1 MASRPRHAVPRLLA
15 LTLSTVT
22 LAGILAS
29 CTATANLSDI
39 YTALDGN
46 GDRRRDTFFTDSKE
60 LHCVIEAGIGRRGV
74 TIEALIRQL
83 QGYDFQA
90 DRFFDTDR
98 VTANIEASPTPQD
111 GIQKTDLVLEPVA
124 PDGSSSDDAP
134 FLPGHFICEAYLDG
148 KLERSAVFNVV
159 FPPCPSS
166 TITQNSVCYGFYKA
180 NTECPRYGLTSQDPA
195 RCTCDREKGWVCP

>member
-1 MASRPRHAVPRLLA
+1 MASAARILA

-22 LAGILAS
+22 LGGILAS

-46 GDRRRDTFFTDSKE
+46 GDRQRDTFYTDSKE
-60 LHCVIEAGIGRRGV
+60 IHCVIEAGIGRRGV
-74 TIEALIRQL
+74 TIESLIRQL
-83 QGYDFQA
+83 QGYDFSA

-98 VTANIEASPTPQD
+98 VAANVEVAPTPQD
-111 GIQKTDLVLEPVA
+111 GVQKVDLVLSPSA
-124 PDGSSSDDAP
+124 PDGSAADDAP

-159 FPPCPSS
+159 FPPCPASS
-166 TITQNSVCYGFYKA
+166 ILPTTVCYGFYKA
-180 NTECPRYGLTSQDPA
+180 NTECPRYGLTSDDPA
-195 RCTCDREKGWVCP
+195 RCVCDPVKGWQCP